1 MKKILFL
8 ACVLFSAA
16 IFGQTKT
23 NIITGTPNTITDF
36 KDGLRG
42 DSLLGPPVGRGAPSI
57 NMLHYMSAKRGS
69 NIYIDTLN
77 KILYFYNPS
86 DNTWSTTSGGGGSGI
101 HAVYSGY
108 GLLNVNDSTLR
119 VDTSAIST
127 KANVVSLLQG
137 KQDQLNGTGFV
148 KASGTTISYD
158 NSTYVPTS
166 RTLSTTVPLTGGGDL
181 STNRIFG
188 IGGLTTYGTSGQ
200 LIASTG
206 SGWQYVNPGSDTLV
220 IVSSDTLYVNKK
232 LRIPVKDTASYANHK
247 AGQITYA
254 PLDKHYYGDN
264 GTYWSVFDAVTG
276 MVTQGSN
283 ITITGTGTLADP
295 YVINATGSLSPALTN
310 THIFVGNGSNVAT
323 DVAASGDLSLANTGA
338 FTITGLRTKALP
350 SLSAGFLTYTGS
362 AWAFDNSTY
371 ITSAS
376 LLQTASGDVTGTVS
390 GTNLP
395 LTLATVNSNIGT
407 FNNITINAKGLAT
420 AGSNVAYLTANQ
432 AITVTATGDATGVSS
447 SSGTAPSLPLTLAT
461 VNSNV
466 GTFGDATH
474 VGAFTVSGK
483 GLITAASSVAIT
495 GFASST
501 LSNTHLLVGNV
512 SNVATDVA
520 ASGDLTLANNGAF
533 TLATVNSNIG
543 TFNNVTVNGKG
554 LVTAASNVGYLT
566 AAITSL
572 NGLTDATQTFAVGT
586 SGSDFNISSAAA
598 VHTFNIPDASNSSSV
613 RGLVTGATQSFIGTK
628 SFVTGIVLNAT
639 SNVFRTTNA
648 GANINSVPLLI
659 DMSGSA
665 SVAGAL
671 SVGFDATTGLQNFNA
686 ANGTRRITRAQIG
699 ITNLVNTA
707 GSESGD
713 FIINTQSGGTA
724 ASEKFRISSGG
735 LWSLSTVAGTA
746 NQIPVVNSG
755 GTAMT
760 WVTNTGLPYWP
771 LTGTGTGTGATNIT
785 YNTANQ
791 LTLDGTFTTT
801 ANNQWAFNH
810 NPTVTARGTTSD
822 VFIGMKLSPTLIY
835 GANSQN
841 GIALDIAPTYTP
853 GAFSATL
860 ATALRA
866 AGNIDPSS
874 NNLYSL
880 GRTSFFWN
888 NISATTWNGLNLN
901 ISSGTVLTF
910 KEGGSN
916 SAAKLFSGGGGNSN
930 FNTVG
935 LQVGSTGKLTSTSNG
950 PAIEGL
956 GNIKAWGAMIISSLT
971 TPTIS
976 SVVPQGTTGAATW
989 TYKVVAVQDD
999 GTTTDASAAV
1009 STTTGNATLTAGN
1022 FNLISWA
1029 EITGA
1034 KKYYVYRTVSGG
1046 TPLSL
1051 GKVATVTT
1059 GFGYSDIGGAG
1070 DATTAPT
1077 TNKTGNLAVGAT
1089 TALGVADFTSTT
1101 QGIVLPRMT
1110 KAQRDAIVTPVAGMA
1125 VYQTD
1130 NTPGLRVYN
1139 GTNWMRYTETID

>member
-8 ACVLFSAA
+8 ACVLFSAWS
-16 IFGQTKT
+16 FGQTKT
-23 NIITGTPNTITDF
+23 NIVTGTVNTITDF

-166 RTLSTTVPLTGGGDL
+166 RTLSTTVPLTGGGDF
-181 STNRIFG
+181 TINRTFG
-188 IGGLTTYGTSGQ
+188 IAGLSSYGTSGQ

-276 MVTQGSN
+276 MITQGSN
-283 ITITGTGTLADP
+283 VTITGTGTLADP

-376 LLQTASGDVTGTVS
+376 LLQTASGDATGSVS

-395 LTLATVNSNIGT
+395 LTLATVNSNVGT

-432 AITVTATGDATGVSS
+432 AITVTATGDATGVST

-466 GTFGDATH
+466 GSFGDATH
-474 VGAFTVSGK
+474 VGAFTVNGK
-483 GLITAASSVAIT
+483 GLVTAASSVAIT

-501 LSNTHLLVGNV
+501 LTNTHFFVGNV

-533 TLATVNSNIG
+533 TLGAVNSNVGSFTNANI
-543 TFNNVTVNGKG
+543 TVNAKG
-554 LVTAASNVGYLT
+554 LITAASNGT
-566 AAITSL
+566 AGTVTS
-572 NGLTDATQTFAVGT
+572 
-586 SGSDFNISSAAA
+586 I
-598 VHTFNIPDASNSSSV
+598 
-613 RGLVTGATQSFIGTK
+613 
-628 SFVTGIVLNAT
+628 
-639 SNVFRTTNA
+639 
-648 GANINSVPLLI
+648 
-659 DMSGSA
+659 
-665 SVAGAL
+665 
-671 SVGFDATTGLQNFNA
+671 ATTSP
-686 ANGTRRITRAQIG
+686 ITG
-699 ITNLVNTA
+699 
-707 GSESGD
+707 
-713 FIINTQSGGTA
+713 
-724 ASEKFRISSGG
+724 
-735 LWSLSTVAGTA
+735 
-746 NQIPVVNSG
+746 
-755 GTAMT
+755 
-760 WVTNTGLPYWP
+760 
-771 LTGTGTGTGATNIT
+771 
-785 YNTANQ
+785 
-791 LTLDGTFTTT
+791 GTFTTT
-801 ANNQWAFNH
+801 GTIGINDAAADGTTKGAASFTAADFNSSSGNVSIDYTNAQKASSSVPGFATSNQTIGTIGDSENGQGTVISTGSKGFITIPYNCTITNWYVSADLSGSIQFDVKRSGTSIIGAGNKPLLSSAISG
-810 NPTVTARGTTSD
+810 NAAVSGWTSTTVTAG
-822 VFIGMKLSPTLIY
+822 
-835 GANSQN
+835 
-841 GIALDIAPTYTP
+841 DILEFYCD
-853 GAFSATL
+853 
-860 ATALRA
+860 
-866 AGNIDPSS
+866 N
-874 NNLYSL
+874 
-880 GRTSFFWN
+880 
-888 NISATTWNGLNLN
+888 ATT
-901 ISSGTVLTF
+901 ITRCTVVL
-910 KEGGSN
+910 K
-916 SAAKLFSGGGGNSN
+916 
-930 FNTVG
+930 V
-935 LQVGSTGKLTSTSNG
+935 
-950 PAIEGL
+950 
-956 GNIKAWGAMIISSLT
+956 IK
-971 TPTIS
+971 
-976 SVVPQGTTGAATW
+976 
-989 TYKVVAVQDD
+989 
-999 GTTTDASAAV
+999 
-1009 STTTGNATLTAGN
+1009 
-1022 FNLISWA
+1022 
-1029 EITGA
+1029 
-1034 KKYYVYRTVSGG
+1034 
-1046 TPLSL
+1046 
-1051 GKVATVTT
+1051 
-1059 GFGYSDIGGAG
+1059 
-1070 DATTAPT
+1070 
-1077 TNKTGNLAVGAT
+1077 
-1089 TALGVADFTSTT
+1089 
-1101 QGIVLPRMT
+1101 
-1110 KAQRDAIVTPVAGMA
+1110 
-1125 VYQTD
+1125 
-1130 NTPGLRVYN
+1130 
-1139 GTNWMRYTETID
+1139 